1 MIEKSVNII
10 VLNWNQKKLSLDCL
24 KSLERATYQN
34 KHIVFVDNGSDDGS
48 ANAVQNYYPNV
59 EIIRS
64 EKNLG
69 YAKGNNFGFKS
80 TIQQAVYTIFLN
92 NDTFVDP
99 SFIEP
104 LINQLEEEPN
114 TIQVVPKI
122 YFADNKDSIWY
133 AGGNANLAF
142 AQINH
147 RGIRSKD
154 HEKYNLIKEV
164 DYATGCCFCMRT
176 SDFISLGMF
185 DENFQMYGED
195 VDLSLKARNSGGI
208 ITYVPKSQIWH
219 HVSSSIGGKYS
230 FSKWKRKFR
239 SIYKLI
245 LKYSNPLFFP
255 LTFLLLLL
263 NAVSSFIILSLLK
276 IFRIK

>member
-24 KSLERATYQN
+24 KSLERTTYHN

-48 ANAVQNYYPNV
+48 ANAVQNHYPNV

-69 YAKGNNFGFKS
+69 YAKGNNFGFRS
-80 TIQQAVYTIFLN
+80 ASEEADYTIFLN
-92 NDTFVDP
+92 NDTFVEP

-104 LINQLEEEPN
+104 LINQLEKEPK

-133 AGGNANLAF
+133 AGGNVNLAF

-154 HEKYNLIKEV
+154 HEKYNSIKEV
-164 DYATGCCFCMRT
+164 GYATGCCFCMRT
-176 SDFISLGMF
+176 SDFDSLGMF

-195 VDLSLKARNSGGI
+195 VDLSLKVRNTGGI

-219 HVSSSIGGKYS
+219 HVSFSMGGKYS
-230 FSKWKRKFR
+230 FSKWKKKYV

-245 LKYSNPLFFP
+245 LKY
-255 LTFLLLLL
+255 FLR
-263 NAVSSFIILSLLK
+263 VQKF
-276 IFRIK
+276 

>member
-24 KSLERATYQN
+24 KSLERATYHN

-48 ANAVQNYYPNV
+48 ANAVQSYYPNV

-69 YAKGNNFGFKS
+69 YAKGNNFGFRS
-80 TIQQAVYTIFLN
+80 ISQQADYTIFLN
-92 NDTFVDP
+92 NDTFVEP

-104 LINQLEEEPN
+104 LISQLEKEPK

-122 YFADNKDSIWY
+122 YYADNKDSIWY
-133 AGGNANLAF
+133 AGGNVNLAF

-154 HEKYNLIKEV
+154 HEKYNSIKDV
-164 DYATGCCFCMRT
+164 GYATGCCFCIRT
-176 SDFISLGMF
+176 SDFDSLGMF

-195 VDLSLKARNSGGI
+195 VDLSLKARNAGGI

-219 HVSSSIGGKYS
+219 HVSFSMGGKYS
-230 FSKWKRKFR
+230 LLKWKKKYV

-245 LKYSNPLFFP
+245 LKYSNPIFFP
-255 LTFLLLLL
+255 LAFILFLF
-263 NAVSSFIILSLLK
+263 NAVSSFIMFSLLK